1 MNDRNLEQLL
11 DAWLDAGPK
20 VAPGRVTEAARLE
33 IRSTRQ
39 PAALRGWPPRR
50 FPIMSNTMRI
60 ALATAAVAV
69 AALLG
74 FNYLVAPNIGSP
86 GLGEPSPTPTPVPT
100 RTPVAMPIAGVL
112 APGTYAIDDV
122 LASRIIVTVPDGW
135 QKNVIP
141 AAVWTANSEAHLG
154 FATVDNVF
162 ADPCAAAPV
171 LRDPVVGPTVEDLV
185 TALEGL
191 PGIEVSSPTDV
202 TVAGFAGRQLELTAD
217 GTCDAALLWLLQPL
231 DDAGP
236 LEAHARVWI
245 VDVNGERLVIIAQ
258 DRAGAGA
265 SAIDEM
271 QAMVDSLEIEP

>member
-1 MNDRNLEQLL
+1 
-11 DAWLDAGPK
+11 
-20 VAPGRVTEAARLE
+20 
-33 IRSTRQ
+33 
-39 PAALRGWPPRR
+39 
-50 FPIMSNTMRI
+50 MSNTMRI

-74 FNYLVAPNIGSP
+74 FNYFVAPNIGSP
-86 GLGEPSPTPTPVPT
+86 GLGEPSPTPTPAPT
-100 RTPVAMPIAGVL
+100 ATPVAMPAAGVL

-122 LASRIIVTVPDGW
+122 LQSRIIVTIPGGW
-135 QKNVIP
+135 QKNTVP
-141 AAVWTANSEAHLG
+141 ATVWTSNSEAHLG

-162 ADPCAAAPV
+162 VDPCASAPV
-171 LRDPVVGPTVEDLV
+171 LRDPIVGPTVEDLG

-191 PGIEVSSPTDV
+191 SGIEVGPPTDV
-202 TVAGFAGRQLELTAD
+202 SVAGFAGKQLELTAPD
-217 GTCDAALLWLLQPL
+217 GTCGEALLWHLQPL

-245 VDVNGERLVIIAQ
+245 VDVNGERLVILAQ
-258 DRAGAGA
+258 DRPGATV